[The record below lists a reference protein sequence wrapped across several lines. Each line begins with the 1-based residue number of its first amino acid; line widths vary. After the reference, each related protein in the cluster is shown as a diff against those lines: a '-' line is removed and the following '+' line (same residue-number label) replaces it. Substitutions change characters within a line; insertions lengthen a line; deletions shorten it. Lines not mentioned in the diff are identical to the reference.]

1 MFCWGTVRQRSQSR
15 VTVRRITQSF
25 EKYQHLKMILEWLD
39 GVHYELLQGRFVRLL
54 KESLYSSRQF

>member
-1 MFCWGTVRQRSQSR
+1 MFCWGTVRQRSQFR
-15 VTVRRITQSF
+15 VTVQRITQSF
-25 EKYQHLKMILEWLD
+25 EKYQHLKMILEWVD